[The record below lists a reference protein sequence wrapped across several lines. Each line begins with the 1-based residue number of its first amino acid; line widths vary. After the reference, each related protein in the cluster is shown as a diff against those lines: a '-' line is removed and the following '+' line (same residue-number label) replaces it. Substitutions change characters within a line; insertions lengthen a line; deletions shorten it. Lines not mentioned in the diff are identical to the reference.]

1 MIKMIR
7 QNNYPSIRTQTT
19 KRLKVL
25 DIIWLTICILIAT
38 FFIIFLS
45 IPKKIYLT
53 LFKKYKTFAN
63 EHKTASEIIR
73 FIICGGIATVIDMF
87 VMGVV
92 MYLMQPNIYDTF
104 LNVFINT
111 PTPSTLSTVIGTGIG
126 FLSGLVVNYVL
137 SILFV
142 FNEKGKSKSTK
153 GFIIFAILS
162 TIGLGI
168 NLAGMY
174 IGFDLLGWDQW
185 LVKVIVTIIV
195 LIYNYISK
203 RLLLFKN
210 K

>member
-92 MYLMQPNIYDTF
+92 MYLMNPNISFT
-104 LNVFINT
+104 
-111 PTPSTLSTVIGTGIG
+111 
-126 FLSGLVVNYVL
+126 
-137 SILFV
+137 
-142 FNEKGKSKSTK
+142 
-153 GFIIFAILS
+153 
-162 TIGLGI
+162 
-168 NLAGMY
+168 
-174 IGFDLLGWDQW
+174 
-185 LVKVIVTIIV
+185 
-195 LIYNYISK
+195 
-203 RLLLFKN
+203 
-210 K
+210 